1 MIDRVPF
8 DESILHC
15 SGGDGVRHLKSPGGG
30 GVQHLKSPVG
40 VRGPKRGSE
49 GVLRVARTLGPAPF
63 LLGSAAAIHLG
74 NTNSCIAAYDFRPG
88 SPEYYQ
94 LCMPSWVAITD
105 NDTVLSG
112 EAAMNH
118 ATVSPGTA
126 ISGFTRLLNQKL
138 TDDVVKSEMKLSPPY
153 KFSEREGRVAIQF
166 NHPSRRGQ
174 VIEFSPLDLTVV
186 LVSELKHMAE
196 AHLGRE
202 LSAAVITVSRHLNY
216 NGRQDVVNVGRYDAG
231 FRRAAKAIDRQITLY
246 HHHTE
251 QGDGKAILVLR
262 VGGRTSDATIFK
274 FIDGEA
280 RYVMAQDDI
289 YLGGK

>member
-1 MIDRVPF
+1 M
-8 DESILHC
+8 
-15 SGGDGVRHLKSPGGG
+15 
-30 GVQHLKSPVG
+30 
-40 VRGPKRGSE
+40 
-49 GVLRVARTLGPAPF
+49 ARTLGPAPF

-74 NTNSCIAAYDFRPG
+74 NTTSCIAAYDFRLR

-105 NDTVLSG
+105 NDTVLSV

-166 NHPSRRGQ
+166 NHPRRRGQ

-186 LVSELKHMAE
+186 LVSELKHRAE

-202 LSAAVITVSRHLNY
+202 LSAAVIAVSRHLNY

-231 FRRAAKAIDRQITLY
+231 FRRAAKAIDRQITPY

-280 RYVMAQDDI
+280 RYVMA
-289 YLGGK
+289 